1 MMRLTIVALL
11 SACALLAE
19 TAPELLE
26 QKLMARIHALDA
38 KLDGVLGVAVIDLS
52 TGHTFAFHGD
62 TVFAQASSIK
72 IPIMAGMYRAERAG
86 EFSFDDAVTL
96 ETKAYVGG
104 SGELQKGLL
113 KGPVTTTIGKLVQ
126 AMIEES
132 DNTATNWCIAKLGM
146 GRVNRLLDEL
156 NLVNTRLRRIMLDSA
171 AAARNEENVSTPK
184 EMARLAE
191 MIYRLRLV
199 DPSASMDM
207 RNLMGLVKADFRK
220 AVPAGISVASKPGE
234 VTGVRCETGIIFL
247 PGRPFVL
254 SVMSSFLPG
263 EENPVEAVTRM
274 VFSHFERLASGNQF
288 GNLGTY

>member
-1 MMRLTIVALL
+1 MRLLIVGLL
-11 SACALLAE
+11 SASLLLAQ

-26 QKLMARIHALDA
+26 QKLAARIRDLDA
-38 KLDGVLGVAVIDLS
+38 KLDGVLGVAVIDLT
-52 TGHTFAFHGD
+52 TGQTFTYHGD
-62 TVFAQASSIK
+62 TIFPQASSIK
-72 IPIMAGMYRAERAG
+72 IPVMAEMYRAERAG
-86 EFSFDDAVTL
+86 EFSLSDAVTL
-96 ETKAYVGG
+96 DMKAYVGG

-113 KGPVTTTIGKLVQ
+113 KGPVTTTIGKLMQ

-156 NLVNTRLRRIMLDSA
+156 NLVNTRLRRIMLDA
-171 AAARNEENVSTPK
+171 AAASRNEENVSTPK
-184 EMARLAE
+184 EMARLVE
-191 MIYRLRLV
+191 MIYRQRLV

-220 AVPAGISVASKPGE
+220 AVPAMVEVASKPGE
-234 VTGVRCETGIIFL
+234 MTGVRCETGIIYL

-263 EENPVEAVTRM
+263 EANPVGAVVHL
-274 VFSHFERLASGNQF
+274 VFEHFERLASANRF
-288 GNLGTY
+288 GNLGTR

>member
-1 MMRLTIVALL
+1 MRLSVIGFLYASALVAQ
-11 SACALLAE
+11 
-19 TAPELLE
+19 TGPELLE
-26 QKLMARIHALDA
+26 RKLMARLSALDA

-52 TGHTFAFHGD
+52 TGQSFGYHGD
-62 TVFAQASSIK
+62 TIFPQASSIK
-72 IPIMAGMYRAERAG
+72 LPIMAEMYRAERAG
-86 EFSFDDAVTL
+86 EFSFSDAVTL
-96 ETKAYVGG
+96 PPNAYVGG

-113 KGPVTTTIGKLVQ
+113 KGAVQTTIGKIVT

-146 GRVNRLLDEL
+146 GRINRLLDEL
-156 NLVNTRLRRIMLDSA
+156 NLVNTRLRRIMLDSS

-184 EMARLAE
+184 EMARLVE
-191 MIYRLRLV
+191 MIYRQRLV

-220 AVPAGISVASKPGE
+220 AIPAAIEVASKPGE
-234 VTGVRCETGIIFL
+234 VLGVRCETGIVYL

-263 EENPVEAVTRM
+263 ENNPVQEVTKL
-274 VFSHFERLASGNQF
+274 VFAHFERLAAGNRF
-288 GNLGTY
+288 GNLGTR

>member
-1 MMRLTIVALL
+1 MRLLIVALL
-11 SACALLAE
+11 GACALFGE

-26 QKLMARIHALDA
+26 QKLMARVHALDA
-38 KLDGVLGVAVIDLS
+38 KLDGVLGVAIIDLA
-52 TGHTFAFHGD
+52 TGQTLAYHGD
-62 TVFAQASSIK
+62 TIFPQASSIK
-72 IPIMAGMYRAERAG
+72 IPIMAEMYRAERAG
-86 EFSFDDAVTL
+86 EFNFSDAVTL
-96 ETKAYVGG
+96 DPKAYVGG

-156 NLVNTRLRRIMLDSA
+156 NLVSTRLRRIMLDSA

-191 MIYRLRLV
+191 MIYRQRLV

-207 RNLMGLVKADFRK
+207 RNLMGLVKSDFRK
-220 AVPAGISVASKPGE
+220 AVQAGISVASKPGE
-234 VTGVRCETGIIFL
+234 MTGVRCETGIIYL

-274 VFSHFERLASGNQF
+274 VFGHFERLASGNQF
-288 GNLGTY
+288 GNLGTR